1 MFRPII
7 SPQLS
12 LLRNELPNSL
22 AFKTTQPT
30 TNLQY
35 FVSTDPSYTALR
47 LSAKP
52 LPGQGTNCSPSD
64 AFLYSSWAKLV
75 PTFHDTL
82 LKMAL
87 ISFLLSTSP
96 SHLNHPKG
104 VAGVRGPRDARDPFS
119 PPLHPTPPHP
129 PFVTFFVALS
139 KTRCGGYDN
148 ITSTLFLIWV
158 TPPPPPL
165 KYSCRFSNL
174 Y

>member
-1 MFRPII
+1 MNYRTVWRSKQPNQRQTC
-7 SPQLS
+7 STLS
-12 LLRNELPNSL
+12 VLIHHTLRCDSVPSL
-22 AFKTTQPT
+22 YPVKVRTQ
-30 TNLQY
+30 
-35 FVSTDPSYTALR
+35 
-47 LSAKP
+47 
-52 LPGQGTNCSPSD
+52 CSPSD
-64 AFLYSSWAKLV
+64 AFLYSLWAKLF

-104 VAGVRGPRDARDPFS
+104 VAGVRGPRDARSPFS
-119 PPLHPTPPHP
+119 PLAPPLLSP
-129 PFVTFFVALS
+129 FFVAFS
-139 KTRCGGYDN
+139 KTRCGGHDN

>member
-119 PPLHPTPPHP
+119 PPPCTPPHP

-139 KTRCGGYDN
+139 KTRCGGHDN

-165 KYSCRFSNL
+165 KYWCRFSNL